1 MDNGNHSTVG
11 PEGSRETFL
20 AVMLAL
26 FLGVG
31 AAIFLMFVTGGFFF
45 WVILVSAGLGL
56 LVSFHYLVWGR
67 LMESSVHE
75 ERTRLAE
82 DEQEEEWPAQ
92 PWERRF

>member
-1 MDNGNHSTVG
+1 MDDTNHRTAE
-11 PEGSRETFL
+11 PPASRETFL
-20 AVMLAL
+20 AAILAL

-67 LMESSVHE
+67 LMESSVNEERARLAQEEHE
-75 ERTRLAE
+75 EE
-82 DEQEEEWPAQ
+82 GPAQ